1 MIQKSC
7 ENQDFHALDL
17 DTSNKIKN
25 FSSNLKQKRLPDKDF
40 QKREEGETRQRH
52 KLESR
57 NNRNKQYEQKRQ
69 FLSLR
74 GPSTITSNIVTFLS
88 QLPHSLHQLPTV
100 GIIGQWPLACILS
113 FCCKSGSNEK
123 TQP

>member
-17 DTSNKIKN
+17 DTSNKIIN
-25 FSSNLKQKRLPDKDF
+25 FSSNLKQKRLPDNDF

-57 NNRNKQYEQKRQ
+57 NNRNKQYEQKGQ
-69 FLSLR
+69 FLSLLR
-74 GPSTITSNIVTFLS
+74 GPSTIASIIVTFLS

-100 GIIGQWPLACILS
+100 GVIV
-113 FCCKSGSNEK
+113 SGH
-123 TQP
+123 